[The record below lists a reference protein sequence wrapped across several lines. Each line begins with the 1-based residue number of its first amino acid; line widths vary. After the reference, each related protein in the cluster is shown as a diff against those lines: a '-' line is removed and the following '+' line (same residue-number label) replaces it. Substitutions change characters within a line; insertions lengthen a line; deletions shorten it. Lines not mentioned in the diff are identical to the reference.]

1 MEQGLSHLRILVV
14 GAKSHT
20 MQLLRSVLGI
30 AGIDKIVHVEDP
42 GRAIELLSM
51 EGFSAVFCEHAT
63 RPFDG
68 ASFPIAARRRSTVL
82 NPMIPIF
89 VLQDRARR
97 SDVERARDLGV
108 TDILTTPLSPR
119 TLVTKLQ
126 AAISAPRSFIVAPEF
141 FGPDRRAKRDAYNG
155 SERRTRKP
163 KKARVDLT
171 HV

>member
-1 MEQGLSHLRILVV
+1 MEQDLSHLRVLLV

-20 MQLLRSVLGI
+20 MQLLRAVLGI
-30 AGIDKIVHVEDP
+30 AGINKIVHVEDSS
-42 GRAIELLSM
+42 RAIELLSM
-51 EGFSAVFCEHAT
+51 EGFSAVFCEQT
-63 RPFDG
+63 IKPFDG

-89 VLQDRARR
+89 ILQDRARK
-97 SDVERARDLGV
+97 SDVERARDLGA
-108 TDILTTPLSPR
+108 TDILTTPISPR

-126 AAISAPRSFIVAPEF
+126 AAIKAPRSFIVAPEF
-141 FGPDRRAKRDAYNG
+141 FGPDRRARRDSYNG
-155 SERRTRKP
+155 NERRTRKP